1 MDDHCGD
8 PRIRIN
14 DPGGLLAVAA
24 NTLGFHPTDSLVL
37 ACFTGDRCVLGPVA
51 RVDLPRGRDPG
62 LVCYL
67 TGTALTHADRVAV
80 LCYPRRRRRPAIVD
94 ALVAELVHAGIGVMS
109 VLIVHAG
116 RVWEAPSARPLRL
129 TEGFPLPGDDD
140 PTVRALAA
148 ENALAGRVVLADR
161 EQLRASIAGPRGPRR
176 RVAER
181 AIAAVTQGHGARL
194 PDTADPP
201 DRMLGLGINGLDG
214 PSRVKMLPE
223 RIIRVIDCA
232 LAEVNDTGT
241 VDVEL
246 AAELAVACRQIPI
259 RDGVLVR
266 GIFALDRT
274 WLAMLISCATWTPD
288 DQAAGIC
295 AVLSAIA
302 YRHGEGALAQVSADR
317 CLLVE
322 PENNLIHLLLATMSA
337 GLPPDVL
344 DGLLM
349 PPEGLDGDE
358 FDGDEFDGRDGH
370 AVA

>member
-1 MDDHCGD
+1 MDDHGGG
-8 PRIRIN
+8 PRIRIS
-14 DPGGLLAVAA
+14 DSGGLLAVAA

-62 LVCYL
+62 LVRYL

-80 LCYPRRRRRPAIVD
+80 LCYPRRRRRPAVVD
-94 ALVAELVHAGIGVMS
+94 DLVAELIHAGIGVMS

-129 TEGFPLPGDDD
+129 ADSFPAPGLDD
-140 PTVRALAA
+140 PTVRALAV
-148 ENALAGRVVLADR
+148 ENALAGRAVLADR
-161 EQLRASIAGPRGPRR
+161 EQLRASIAGPRGDRR
-176 RVAER
+176 RAAER
-181 AIAAVTQGHGARL
+181 AIATVTQGQRAGL
-194 PDTADPP
+194 PDLADPP
-201 DRMLGLGINGLDG
+201 DRSLGQGAYGLDG
-214 PSRVKMLPE
+214 PSRIKSLPE
-223 RIIRVIDCA
+223 RISRVIDCA
-232 LAEVNDTGT
+232 LAEVNDAGT
-241 VDVEL
+241 VQVQL
-246 AAELAVACRQIPI
+246 AAELVVACRHVPI

-322 PENNLIHLLLATMSA
+322 PENNLIHLLIATMSA

-349 PPEGLDGDE
+349 PPDELDGQ
-358 FDGDEFDGRDGH
+358 DGN